1 MADLVDLEDMQFYLC
16 QISRFSCLLKN
27 LGEPII
33 SYMDRLFHSQQA
45 ITRNA
50 PTILRQIFLRNRI
63 LVFVTYKF
71 DNIPSMV
78 EQPRTHQN
86 IQKPAR
92 VSVKKT
98 KSVIFTALSLGTIHL
113 RHWHFLGRGRGQKFA
128 DR

>member
-50 PTILRQIFLRNRI
+50 PEDFEANLFKKSYSSFCYFQI
-63 LVFVTYKF
+63 
-71 DNIPSMV
+71 
-78 EQPRTHQN
+78 
-86 IQKPAR
+86 
-92 VSVKKT
+92 
-98 KSVIFTALSLGTIHL
+98 
-113 RHWHFLGRGRGQKFA
+113 
-128 DR
+128 